1 MGYNPQKLFIRFYK
15 SITWRAPYQ
24 YLVET
29 CVPNA
34 DRVRRPAPKQR
45 HGPQRLP
52 PGAASGRH
60 KGAQVEGVE
69 AKGGGGQGLEAEKW
83 GLGQEIFYIFLGGC
97 SREFWWFSSGFL
109 GISRYNNMGKSQKNP
124 AFMGKLVCF
133 VEMMG
138 QKRWNLLRRFWWET
152 HGNIW
157 HNRIFVSLANDLSGV
172 CMIPWWNL
180 SEKYGFPNKRHPL
193 DSR

>member
-1 MGYNPQKLFIRFYK
+1 MVPQFGIAFSSLWFTGAIAIVSRGLKTIYSYSVVNYSFYKMGYNPQKLFIRFYK

-97 SREFWWFSSGFL
+97 SREFW
-109 GISRYNNMGKSQKNP
+109 
-124 AFMGKLVCF
+124 
-133 VEMMG
+133 
-138 QKRWNLLRRFWWET
+138 
-152 HGNIW
+152 
-157 HNRIFVSLANDLSGV
+157 
-172 CMIPWWNL
+172 
-180 SEKYGFPNKRHPL
+180 
-193 DSR
+193 